1 MQDSVHPKEIGP
13 AAAAQIN
20 LSSAVKSQCQESNPG
35 PALYSSSKLKI
46 GMKITRINKIQYLV
60 TLILLKTYN
69 YSDNLIQEPKLY

>member
-1 MQDSVHPKEIGP
+1 MQDSVHPKETGP

-46 GMKITRINKIQYLV
+46 GMKITRN
-60 TLILLKTYN
+60 N
-69 YSDNLIQEPKLY
+69 